1 MCGIAG
7 RYNFRSSRPA
17 DAEML
22 RRMASSISHRGPD
35 DDGVFTSGPIGLAF
49 RRLSII
55 DLSGGHQPMCDDGK
69 RVWVAFNG
77 EIYNFPELK
86 EELESKGYAFRTRSD
101 TEVIVNGYR
110 EWGMDV
116 LKLLNGMFGLAIWDE
131 RDKRLVLGRDRM
143 GIKPVYYRFD
153 ADGVAFGSEVKAL
166 LAEGLKPEPD
176 VTAMYLFLR
185 YRYTPSPLTIFKG
198 VKKLSPGSRLVV
210 EGGKERVER
219 WWNATPSPFDPMPD
233 ETEAI
238 EELLYV
244 YRRAVK
250 RHLLSDVEIGVLLSG
265 GVDSGVLLA
274 LMKELGGPWRTYT
287 AGFGSDFKDDELMK
301 GRVTAIALGAHNQPV
316 ELKETDFDETLAW
329 LVPILEEPVAAS
341 SIVPMYHLCKRV
353 RQDVKAA
360 IMGQGPDELFGGYR
374 RHLGVYY
381 GRYWRSLPSWARS
394 LSATGLSCL
403 PRNETIKR
411 GLFSLDSDDRF
422 ERYERV
428 FSVVSDWTARALFRD
443 GVLPEGAEGALFD
456 CWSGLL
462 PLMPPDGELN
472 GLEFLEVRSSLPDEL
487 LLYADKLSMAHGLEV
502 RVPYLDNEVV
512 DFAERLSPRLKI
524 RNGKGKWVHREAAK
538 RLLPWS
544 IVSRK
549 KLGFATPVDRWF
561 RDIKGP
567 LAERLSGADSMIYR
581 YLERDTVLSML
592 DDHGT
597 GRSDNS
603 KALFSIAVL
612 EEWLRAYT
620 A

>member
-7 RYNFRSSRPA
+7 RYNFRTGRPVEA
-17 DAEML
+17 ATL
-22 RRMASSISHRGPD
+22 RKMASSISHRGPD
-35 DDGVFTSGPIGLAF
+35 DEGVFTSGPLGLAF

-55 DLSGGHQPMCDDGK
+55 DLSGGHQPMSDEGG

-77 EIYNFPELK
+77 EIYNFPELRK
-86 EELESKGYAFRTRSD
+86 ELESKGYAFRTRSD

-110 EWGMDV
+110 EWGADV

-143 GIKPVYYRFD
+143 GIKPVYYRCD

-166 LAEGLKPEPD
+166 LSEGHRPEPD
-176 VTAMYLFLR
+176 EMAMYLFLR

-198 VKKLSPGSRLVV
+198 IKKLAPGTRLVV
-210 EGGKERVER
+210 EAGKEKVER
-219 WWNATPSPFDPMPD
+219 WWKETPSPFDPMPD
-233 ETEAI
+233 EREAV
-238 EELLYV
+238 EGLLSV

-287 AGFGSDFKDDELMK
+287 AGFGIDFRDDELMK
-301 GRVTAIALGAHNQPV
+301 GRVTAIALGARNQPV
-316 ELKETDFDETLAW
+316 ELRETDFDDTLTR

-360 IMGQGPDELFGGYR
+360 VMGQGPDELFGGYK
-374 RHLGVYY
+374 RHLGVHY
-381 GRYWRSLPSWARS
+381 GKYWRSIPAWARS
-394 LSATGLSCL
+394 LSAAGLSCL
-403 PRNETIKR
+403 PRNETIRR
-411 GLFSLDSDDRF
+411 GLFSLGSDDRF

-428 FSVVSDWTARALFRD
+428 FSVVDDGTARALFRD
-443 GVLPEGAEGALFD
+443 GVLPEGAESALFD

-462 PLMPPDGELN
+462 SLMPPDGELN

-487 LLYADKLSMAHGLEV
+487 LLYADKLSMAHGLEI

-524 RNGKGKWVHREAAK
+524 RNGKGKWVHREAAR
-538 RLLPWS
+538 RLLPES

-549 KLGFATPVDRWF
+549 KLGFATPIDKWF

-567 LAERLSGADSMIYR
+567 LAERLTGVDSKIYR

-592 DDHGT
+592 NDHRS

-603 KALFSIAVL
+603 KTLFSIAVL
-612 EEWLRAYT
+612 EEWLRAY
-620 A
+620 AA